1 VGSFEPHMHTRGVR
15 QCLEAVYPDSRIET
29 LSCARYN
36 HNWVRIYTY
45 QDDAA
50 PLLPAGTILHNIGW
64 YDNTSKNPRN
74 VDPRNWAGWG
84 NRTID
89 DMSITFVNLTWLT
102 EEQFKE
108 ELSERDAK
116 KPTTQNQ
123 QQQQ

>member
-1 VGSFEPHMHTRGVR
+1 
-15 QCLEAVYPDSRIET
+15 
-29 LSCARYN
+29 
-36 HNWVRIYTY
+36 
-45 QDDAA
+45 
-50 PLLPAGTILHNIGW
+50 
-64 YDNTSKNPRN
+64 